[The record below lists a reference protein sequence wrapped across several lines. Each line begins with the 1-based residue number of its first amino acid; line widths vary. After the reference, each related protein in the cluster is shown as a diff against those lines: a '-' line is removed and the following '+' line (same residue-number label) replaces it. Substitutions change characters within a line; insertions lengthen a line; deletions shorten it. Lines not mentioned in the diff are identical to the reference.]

1 MVERSL
7 REALTSEGRAIV
19 VEAKGFG

>member
-1 MVERSL
+1 MIERSL